1 MAWRP
6 RVLFTFL
13 RSLFSNDLLVELSE
27 KKVSIKAFSSEISF
41 EDEPYIAL
49 ENTNKGEI
57 VKAIGK
63 DAKSLTSPNIR
74 VLNPFKHNRSFV
86 ADFMCAEKI
95 LQHGIYTM
103 HNSKIKPAP
112 RVIIHQLEKTDGGL
126 TDIEERVLRELALG
140 AGAREVVIY
149 LGCKINTDVETF
161 DTVKARVSV
170 TK

>member
-1 MAWRP
+1 
-6 RVLFTFL
+6 LFTFL
-13 RSLFSNDLLVELSE
+13 RSLFSNDLLFELSE
-27 KKVSIKAFSSEISF
+27 NKVSIKAFSSDMSF

-49 ENTNKGEI
+49 ENTKKGEI

-63 DAKSLTSPNIR
+63 EAKSLTSPNIR
-74 VLNPFKHNRSFV
+74 VLNPFKHSRSFV

-95 LQHGIYTM
+95 LQHAIYTM
-103 HNSKIKPAP
+103 HNSKIRPAP

-149 LGCKINTDVETF
+149 LGCKINTNIEKF
-161 DTVKARVSV
+161 DTVKARLSV
-170 TK
+170 T

>member
-1 MAWRP
+1 
-6 RVLFTFL
+6 LFTFL
-13 RSLFSNDLLVELSE
+13 RSLFSNDLLFELSE
-27 KKVSIKAFSSEISF
+27 NKFSIKAFSSDMSF

-49 ENTNKGEI
+49 ENTKKGEI

-63 DAKSLTSPNIR
+63 EAKSLTSPNIR
-74 VLNPFKHNRSFV
+74 VLNPFKHSRSFV

-95 LQHGIYTM
+95 LQHAIYTM
-103 HNSKIKPAP
+103 HNSKIRPAP

-149 LGCKINTDVETF
+149 LGCKTNTNIEKF
-161 DTVKARVSV
+161 DTVKARV
-170 TK
+170 

>member
-1 MAWRP
+1 
-6 RVLFTFL
+6 LFTFL
-13 RSLFSNDLLVELSE
+13 RSLFSNDLLFELSE
-27 KKVSIKAFSSEISF
+27 NKVSIKAFSSDMSF

-49 ENTNKGEI
+49 ENTKKGEI

-63 DAKSLTSPNIR
+63 EAKSLTSPNIR
-74 VLNPFKHNRSFV
+74 VLNPFKHSRSFV

-95 LQHGIYTM
+95 LQHAIYTM
-103 HNSKIKPAP
+103 HNSKIRPAP

-149 LGCKINTDVETF
+149 LGCKINTNIEKF
-161 DTVKARVSV
+161 DTVKARVSA
-170 TK
+170 T

>member
-1 MAWRP
+1 M
-6 RVLFTFL
+6 
-13 RSLFSNDLLVELSE
+13 
-27 KKVSIKAFSSEISF
+27 SF

-49 ENTNKGEI
+49 ENTKKGEI

-63 DAKSLTSPNIR
+63 EAKSLTSPNIR
-74 VLNPFKHNRSFV
+74 VLNPFKHSRSFI

-103 HNSKIKPAP
+103 HKSKIRPAP

-149 LGCKINTDVETF
+149 LGCKINTNVENF
-161 DTVKARVSV
+161 DAVKARVSA
-170 TK
+170 T